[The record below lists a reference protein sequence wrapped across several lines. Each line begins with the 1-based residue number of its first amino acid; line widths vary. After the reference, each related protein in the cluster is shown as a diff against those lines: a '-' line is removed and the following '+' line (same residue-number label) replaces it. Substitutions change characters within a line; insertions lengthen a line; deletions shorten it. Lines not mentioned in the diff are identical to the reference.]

1 MRRFDST
8 RFSKRELKCFRINIS
23 PVISTIDINTYD
35 PTKME
40 KNTLLVISFS
50 LLEILQTLRFTSI
63 CYGSHCIKLS
73 PLVFEAMLPSQKLV
87 YIIDVTHHDLGQEHV
102 FEGYV
107 SQLI

>member
-1 MRRFDST
+1 
-8 RFSKRELKCFRINIS
+8 
-23 PVISTIDINTYD
+23 
-35 PTKME
+35 ME

-63 CYGSHCIKLS
+63 CYGSHSIKLS

-107 SQLI
+107 SQLIWHIVVGFESLVEVGKRCFEIIVFRLEEPRLEVQRGL